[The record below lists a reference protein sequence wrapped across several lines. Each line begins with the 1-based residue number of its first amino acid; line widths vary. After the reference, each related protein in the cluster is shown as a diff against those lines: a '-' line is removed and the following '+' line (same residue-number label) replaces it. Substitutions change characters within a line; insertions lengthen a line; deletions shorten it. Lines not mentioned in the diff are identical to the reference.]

1 MVTNIKRSNRFI
13 SISPSQKSNKEEIKD
28 KTSDYLKYNEINIE
42 ENKYDYDGKHKM
54 RYLLSKDYISKLKKI
69 NQRKLKTTNNTYN
82 NRTNPLRN
90 NKKIISDKNAKN
102 IECSPEKKSNIS
114 GANDYQV
121 KTGNRIITNIKVN
134 NLTSQNITP
143 ILNSST
149 PYIVPEGQIIQEEIQ
164 LSDYNN
170 NTNQKSVFLGI

>member
-69 NQRKLKTTNNTYN
+69 NQKNFKTTYNTYN
-82 NRTNPLRN
+82 KRTSSLIN

-102 IECSPEKKSNIS
+102 MECSPENKSNIS
-114 GANDYQV
+114 G
-121 KTGNRIITNIKVN
+121 
-134 NLTSQNITP
+134 
-143 ILNSST
+143 
-149 PYIVPEGQIIQEEIQ
+149 
-164 LSDYNN
+164 
-170 NTNQKSVFLGI
+170 

>member
-1 MVTNIKRSNRFI
+1 MIANIKRSNRFI

-28 KTSDYLKYNEINIE
+28 KTSDHLKYNEINIE

-54 RYLLSKDYISKLKKI
+54 RYLLSKVYISKLKKI

-102 IECSPEKKSNIS
+102 MECSPENKSNIS
-114 GANDYQV
+114 G
-121 KTGNRIITNIKVN
+121 
-134 NLTSQNITP
+134 
-143 ILNSST
+143 
-149 PYIVPEGQIIQEEIQ
+149 
-164 LSDYNN
+164 
-170 NTNQKSVFLGI
+170 

>member
-1 MVTNIKRSNRFI
+1 M
-13 SISPSQKSNKEEIKD
+13 QKIWNVVR
-28 KTSDYLKYNEINIE
+28 KTSPIYQD
-42 ENKYDYDGKHKM
+42 D
-54 RYLLSKDYISKLKKI
+54 
-69 NQRKLKTTNNTYN
+69 
-82 NRTNPLRN
+82 
-90 NKKIISDKNAKN
+90 
-102 IECSPEKKSNIS
+102 
-114 GANDYQV
+114 NDYQV

-170 NTNQKSVFLGI
+170 NTNQNNIFLNNKNYSNYKIVEIKLDDLIFIEGRLLQLSAFCVLQDCDTSDSVVKFNYPENGR

>member
-1 MVTNIKRSNRFI
+1 M
-13 SISPSQKSNKEEIKD
+13 QKIWNVVR
-28 KTSDYLKYNEINIE
+28 KTSPIYQD
-42 ENKYDYDGKHKM
+42 D
-54 RYLLSKDYISKLKKI
+54 
-69 NQRKLKTTNNTYN
+69 
-82 NRTNPLRN
+82 
-90 NKKIISDKNAKN
+90 
-102 IECSPEKKSNIS
+102 
-114 GANDYQV
+114 NDYQV

-170 NTNQKSVFLGI
+170 NINQKSVFLGI

>member
-1 MVTNIKRSNRFI
+1 M
-13 SISPSQKSNKEEIKD
+13 QKIRNVVR
-28 KTSDYLKYNEINIE
+28 KTSPIYQD
-42 ENKYDYDGKHKM
+42 D
-54 RYLLSKDYISKLKKI
+54 
-69 NQRKLKTTNNTYN
+69 
-82 NRTNPLRN
+82 
-90 NKKIISDKNAKN
+90 
-102 IECSPEKKSNIS
+102 
-114 GANDYQV
+114 NDYQV

>member
-1 MVTNIKRSNRFI
+1 M
-13 SISPSQKSNKEEIKD
+13 QKIWNVVR
-28 KTSDYLKYNEINIE
+28 KTSPIYQD
-42 ENKYDYDGKHKM
+42 D
-54 RYLLSKDYISKLKKI
+54 
-69 NQRKLKTTNNTYN
+69 
-82 NRTNPLRN
+82 
-90 NKKIISDKNAKN
+90 
-102 IECSPEKKSNIS
+102 
-114 GANDYQV
+114 NDYEV

>member
-1 MVTNIKRSNRFI
+1 M
-13 SISPSQKSNKEEIKD
+13 QKIWNVVR
-28 KTSDYLKYNEINIE
+28 KTSPIYQD
-42 ENKYDYDGKHKM
+42 D
-54 RYLLSKDYISKLKKI
+54 
-69 NQRKLKTTNNTYN
+69 
-82 NRTNPLRN
+82 
-90 NKKIISDKNAKN
+90 
-102 IECSPEKKSNIS
+102 
-114 GANDYQV
+114 NDYQV

>member
-1 MVTNIKRSNRFI
+1 M
-13 SISPSQKSNKEEIKD
+13 QKIWNVVR
-28 KTSDYLKYNEINIE
+28 KTSPIYQD
-42 ENKYDYDGKHKM
+42 D
-54 RYLLSKDYISKLKKI
+54 
-69 NQRKLKTTNNTYN
+69 
-82 NRTNPLRN
+82 
-90 NKKIISDKNAKN
+90 
-102 IECSPEKKSNIS
+102 
-114 GANDYQV
+114 NDYQV

-170 NTNQKSVFLGI
+170 NTNHNQYS